1 MRRLVL
7 WALLLPSLAGAAVGG
22 DCTWRDPGAEPYTGS
37 RHAAVMSFDH
47 IRFDQRLLLSLMVQ
61 HRPPSDVVAIGRDG
75 IHGARGYS
83 YDASVNGM
91 HFGRGRRCGTV
102 TRDGWDAGHTETAR
116 AWCRGRWCVL
126 VPDVCGN
133 VFWTVRDQLPAG
145 VLREATT
152 RSVPE
157 PGALWLVLAGLAAAA
172 FITWRSRAHRGDDDD
187 AR

>member
-1 MRRLVL
+1 MTKHML
-7 WALLLPSLAGAAVGG
+7 ALCLAGSAVAASAAVGG

-47 IRFDQRLLLSLMVQ
+47 IRYDERWILSLMVQ
-61 HRPPSDVVAIGRDG
+61 YRPPSDVVAIGRDG
-75 IHGARGYS
+75 IRGSTSYS

-102 TRDGWDAGHTETAR
+102 TRDGWPADHTETAK

-133 VFWTVRDQLPAG
+133 VAWTVRDLTPAG
-145 VLREATT
+145 VARSVAP

-157 PGALWLVLAGLAAAA
+157 PGALWLVLGALAAAVA
-172 FITWRSRAHRGDDDD
+172 
-187 AR
+187 ARTIRRKG